1 MALLVLSLGW
11 TACDDD
17 DDNME
22 AASGELSMEITDA
35 PIDDR
40 QVEAT
45 FVTITDLRLDGSS
58 VEGFQQTTV
67 DVYALQ
73 NGRTELLA
81 NTEVEADSYQTIEL
95 DLDYDTDAEGNSP
108 GCYVVDADG
117 DQHAL
122 GSGQQTL
129 SLSTDLVVEADSRS
143 EYVLDFDLRKCIERS
158 NGTSDYQFA
167 GTGDLEA
174 GVRVVNKS
182 NSGLIAGNCEDNFSS
197 SDRIVVYAYAEGTY
211 TREDEIQMQNGR
223 AFANAEN
230 SASVQSNGDY
240 ELFFIE
246 EGSYELIYASY
257 EEDAEGNMELQGT
270 LELDILS
277 SIGSNVVTVNAGT
290 SVTLDVLITGIL
302 DL

>member
-1 MALLVLSLGW
+1 MQQKVIFLMALLVLSLGW

-108 GCYVVDADG
+108 GCYVVDEVRYFTIDYKFL
-117 DQHAL
+117 QY
-122 GSGQQTL
+122 
-129 SLSTDLVVEADSRS
+129 SLSIRPSAKR
-143 EYVLDFDLRKCIERS
+143 Y
-158 NGTSDYQFA
+158 
-167 GTGDLEA
+167 
-174 GVRVVNKS
+174 
-182 NSGLIAGNCEDNFSS
+182 GL
-197 SDRIVVYAYAEGTY
+197 
-211 TREDEIQMQNGR
+211 
-223 AFANAEN
+223 
-230 SASVQSNGDY
+230 
-240 ELFFIE
+240 
-246 EGSYELIYASY
+246 
-257 EEDAEGNMELQGT
+257 
-270 LELDILS
+270 
-277 SIGSNVVTVNAGT
+277 
-290 SVTLDVLITGIL
+290 
-302 DL
+302 